1 MTIIMIIIVAII
13 MIAVIIIVSQFGPR
27 QRPVLEGDSA
37 REGARSAT
45 SMIIVCQILH
55 DFV

>member
-1 MTIIMIIIVAII
+1 MIIIVVVIMIIIVG
-13 MIAVIIIVSQFGPR
+13 QFGPR
-27 QRPVLEGDSA
+27 QRPVLKGDDA
-37 REGARSAT
+37 RKGARSVT